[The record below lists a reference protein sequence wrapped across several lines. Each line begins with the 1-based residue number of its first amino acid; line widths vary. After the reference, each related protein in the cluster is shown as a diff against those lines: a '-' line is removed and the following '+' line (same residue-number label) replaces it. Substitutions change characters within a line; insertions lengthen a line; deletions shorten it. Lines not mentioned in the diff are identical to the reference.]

1 MSVAE
6 VRVAKEKQP
15 AAAAHRDLRGFLKT
29 LEAQGQLLQV
39 RDEVMPEPDVR
50 GYLRAAS
57 QMENDGPA
65 IIFDNI
71 KGYKGQ
77 KLLIN
82 THGSWSNTA
91 LLYGMPKKTTL
102 IDQFYE
108 LGNRW
113 DSYPGEVKWVKNAAC
128 QENVVDKNINLYQML
143 PLVRINP
150 FDGGY
155 FLSKASV
162 ISKDITDPD
171 TFDSENI
178 GMYRIQVQGPDT
190 VGLQALSFHD
200 MGKHLIKAEELNKP
214 LPVAICLGAPPVVSM
229 MACSCLEYNQSE
241 YKMAGA
247 LSGFPLE
254 VTKALTADLDIPAWS
269 EIVLEGY
276 VIPRQRFPEGPF
288 GEFPGSYSGVR
299 GQNRIKITK
308 VTHRTNPIMETL
320 YIGRPWTEHDT
331 IDGLATS
338 ITLYKQLK
346 ASMPEVTAVNAIF
359 NHGLSVIIST
369 ANKFGGYAKS
379 VAFRLCSTPH
389 GISYAKNII
398 LVDADVNPFD
408 FCGVMTAMST
418 RVRADKDVAI
428 ITNTPGMPL
437 DPSSEP
443 PGMGNKLIFD
453 ATTPA
458 PPDTIMR
465 EIRMVDPV
473 PQAVDALAVIRKFQ
487 EEFSAAKR

>member
-6 VRVAKEKQP
+6 VAQQKEEQS
-15 AAAAHRDLRGFLKT
+15 AAAHRDLRGFLKT
-29 LEAQGQLLQV
+29 LEAHGQLMHI

-65 IIFDNI
+65 VIFNNI

-77 KLLIN
+77 ELLIN
-82 THGSWSNTA
+82 THGSWANTA
-91 LLYGMPKKTTL
+91 LLFGMPKKTSL
-102 IDQFYE
+102 LDQFYE
-108 LGNRW
+108 LANRW
-113 DSYPGEVKWVKNAAC
+113 DRYPGEVKWVKDAPC
-128 QENVVDKNINLYQML
+128 QENVVDKNINLYEML

-162 ISKDITDPD
+162 ISKDITDPNN
-171 TFDSENI
+171 FDSQNI

-190 VGLQALSFHD
+190 IGLQALPFHD
-200 MGKHLIKAEELNKP
+200 MGIHLTRAEELNKP
-214 LPVAICLGAPPVVSM
+214 LPVAVCLGAPPVVSM
-229 MACSCLEYNQSE
+229 MACSCLEYSQSE

-254 VTKALTADLDIPAWS
+254 VTKALTADLDIPACS

-299 GQNRIKITK
+299 GQNRIKITR
-308 VTHRTNPIMETL
+308 VTHRTKPIMETL

-346 ASMPEVTAVNAIF
+346 ASMPEVTAVNGIF
-359 NHGLSVIIST
+359 NHGLSVIIAT
-369 ANKFGGYAKS
+369 NNKFGGYAKS
-379 VAFRLCSTPH
+379 VAFRMCSTPH

-398 LVDADVNPFD
+398 LVDGDVNPFD
-408 FCGVMTAMST
+408 FTDVMTALST
-418 RVRADKDVAI
+418 RVRADKDVAV

-437 DPSSEP
+437 DPSSDP
-443 PGMGNKLIFD
+443 PGMGNKLIID

-458 PPDTIMR
+458 PPDKMLR
-465 EIRMVDPV
+465 EVRMVDAV
-473 PQAVDALAVIRKFQ
+473 PTAIKATELIHKFQ
-487 EEFSAAKR
+487 EEFAAAKR